1 MTKPSKNAGSK
12 PDKQIPTGKSHP
24 KTKDEKRGLDLQG
37 LLVSVGIH
45 SFLVLIAFFW
55 VISSWTDLNRTEP
68 STFTTGSGGGNN
80 GEKALIREHKIE
92 RKKATTLAK
101 EASRITSKSADAS
114 ISLPSL
120 PISQTVSLNAGL
132 MSGGSSKGF
141 GGGSG
146 GGIGAGRGAGV
157 GNGVN
162 FVGKPV
168 MGARIVAQRVAVYM
182 DASNS
187 MERYLDRVEA
197 EIKKQFPEADIYLYS
212 GIWVNVADGAVVGG
226 KKYDGPK
233 GRGAGAG
240 VRETKPE
247 SLTSAGRVIFK
258 KYDASFRQGDVGAWI
273 DIMRDERAYDALV
286 IFSDFQDGVSQ
297 YRSSKS
303 NNSSGLGEK
312 IYWDGMRSTDPSDRR
327 KPEEKRWENDWV
339 KSFADALKDKGPRLY
354 CFSTQVEPQPIFS
367 RCVDASK
374 GQIKMVT
381 WLRTGGK
388 PPPED
393 PNAAQTTSTQA
404 PTTQGRPDR

>member
-1 MTKPSKNAGSK
+1 VTKPSQGAGLK
-12 PDKQIPTGKSHP
+12 PDKESSKGKSHP
-24 KTKDEKRGLDLQG
+24 KTKDEKRKLGLQG

-55 VISSWTDLNRTEP
+55 VISSWTDFNRAEP

-258 KYDASFRQGDVGAWI
+258 KYDANFRQGDVGAWI

>member
-1 MTKPSKNAGSK
+1 MTKPSKYAGPK

-92 RKKATTLAK
+92 RKKAT
-101 EASRITSKSADAS
+101 SRITSKSADAS

-258 KYDASFRQGDVGAWI
+258 KYDANFRQGDVGAWI